1 MNEIPSASSIR
12 PDAGR
17 ETLYPSAGRVLI
29 SFPPELE
36 SFTPLY
42 FTGANIWVKKHLCE
56 DFIWHPA
63 LDLWAALLEATEPC
77 VWYDVREVATRL
89 RLTKDYQYAHRYL
102 AVSLRAIER
111 WAASCEEKFLAPPV
125 YLRQRKLRPPGLE
138 FAINPLCLRTE
149 VEELSYDKAI
159 FKLWRE
165 ARIKFIETHPATA
178 KALALKTPNPAGDN
192 HTADANC
199 WCGPKAVYD
208 PETDTTVYVHHRVQ

>member
-56 DFIWHPA
+56 DFISRPS
-63 LDLWAALLEATEPC
+63 LDLWSALLEVVLPC
-77 VWYDVREVATRL
+77 TWYDVRTVASTL
-89 RLTKDYQYAHRYL
+89 RLTKDYQYAHKYL
-102 AVSLRAIER
+102 QVSLRAIER
-111 WAASCEEKFLAPPV
+111 WAAAHPERFLAPPV

-138 FAINPLCLRTE
+138 FALNPHCLKR
-149 VEELSYDKAI
+149 
-159 FKLWRE
+159 
-165 ARIKFIETHPATA
+165 AT
-178 KALALKTPNPAGDN
+178 
-192 HTADANC
+192 
-199 WCGPKAVYD
+199 
-208 PETDTTVYVHHRVQ
+208 